1 MIVNLINI
9 CFMTRLCKMCKN
21 PIKGR
26 SDKVFCSPD
35 CKNEYHIKLRHAT
48 FQATHKT
55 DLILHRNRSIL
66 LEILGKN
73 TSQIKIHRMI
83 LDQKKFNYSY
93 ITGTHINN
101 QGKTVN
107 HVYDFSWIIF
117 SDEEI
122 LIRRKKSSIINPP
135 IN

>member
-1 MIVNLINI
+1 MG
-9 CFMTRLCKMCKN
+9 RLCKMCNN

-26 SDKVFCSPD
+26 SDKVFCSAD
-35 CKNEYHIKLRHAT
+35 CKNEYHIKLRQT
-48 FQATHKT
+48 TYYATHKI

-66 LEILGKN
+66 LEIMGKN
-73 TSQIKIHRMI
+73 SLQKKIHRMI

-93 ITGTHINN
+93 ITGIHINN

-122 LIRRKKSSIINPP
+122 LIRRKRSSIINAP

>member
-1 MIVNLINI
+1 MALI
-9 CFMTRLCKMCKN
+9 CKMCKG

-26 SDKVFCSPD
+26 SDKVFCSSD
-35 CKNEYHIKLRHAT
+35 CKNDYHIRLRQAT
-48 FQATHKT
+48 YNATHKT

-66 LEILGKN
+66 LEIIGKN
-73 TSQIKIHRMI
+73 FIQKKIHRMI

-93 ITGTHINN
+93 ITGIHINN

-122 LIRRKKSSIINPP
+122 LIRRKKTSIIDPS